1 MNPEDHVSS
10 KRPGSPGPES
20 VQEKLV
26 QSEER
31 FRLLIEGVR
40 DAALYIVDPNGFVT
54 TWNPGAE
61 RIKGYTAAEILGK
74 HFSCFYTPDEIA
86 AGRPMWVLETAARE
100 GKFEEE
106 HIRVRKDGSRFW
118 ANVLVT
124 PLHDSSGN
132 LYGFAK
138 VVRDVTA
145 RKIEEQKFRSL
156 LESAPDAMVIIDDH
170 GIINLINT
178 HAEILF
184 GYTRDE
190 LMGKRVETLVPE
202 GFFMPDESVRVLPEN
217 SGVREMVRGKE
228 RSEERRVG

>member
-1 MNPEDHVSS
+1 VTDEAGKSRLTN
-10 KRPGSPGPES
+10 KPGAPGPES

-124 PLHDSSGN
+124 PLHDNSGN

-138 VVRDVTA
+138 VVRDVSA
-145 RKIEEQKFRSL
+145 RKLEEQKFRSL
-156 LESAPDAMVIIDDH
+156 LESAPDAMVITDPE
-170 GIINLINT
+170 GTINLINS
-178 HAEILF
+178 HAEQLF
-184 GYTRDE
+184 GYTRDQ
-190 LMGKRVETLVPE
+190 LIGKPIDTLVPE
-202 GFFMPDESVRVLPEN
+202 VFIPKREESEDGADGSPMRD
-217 SGVREMVRGKE
+217 M
-228 RSEERRVG
+228 SEIGRAHV